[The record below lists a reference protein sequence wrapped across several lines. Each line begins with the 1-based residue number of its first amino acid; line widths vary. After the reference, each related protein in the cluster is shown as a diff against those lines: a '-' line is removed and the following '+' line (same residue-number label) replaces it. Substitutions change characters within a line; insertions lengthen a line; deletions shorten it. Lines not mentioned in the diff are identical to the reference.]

1 MTTVVFYVLPRL
13 PSTVAIFALGGVF
26 SAQALLDCLYLKWSP
41 CTAWCRGYVDVDEHR
56 LPEKKSWA
64 TVLENKLS
72 RLVALVLQF
81 FSAVTLAVIP
91 ALQCEPK
98 DRFLVGFG
106 TALSLLVLAAV
117 WSSKVQQE
125 SHRARKMAE
134 RTKGSNIICE
144 RERALP
150 SAGFKSSKQYHLLLL
165 PCLLPPPLPFPSTPL
180 PLLYILS
187 YTACCPMCMYMQNAP
202 MWRMLFWVGDISQ
215 LFTKS
220 QSIPLSSSPSISPT
234 MLLLNRFHQFLT
246 SNLPL
251 YPCLSSSEH
260 GPQYQPMAPR
270 QQMYLV
276 RSVCVD
282 SEHVVCL

>member
-13 PSTVAIFALGGVF
+13 PSMVAIFALGGVF

-41 CTAWCRGYVDVDEHR
+41 CTAWRHGYADVDEHR
-56 LPEKKSWA
+56 PPEEKGWA
-64 TVLENKLS
+64 KVLENKLS

-81 FSAVTLAVIP
+81 FSAVTLAVIA

-134 RTKGSNIICE
+134 RTKGSNIIRE

-165 PCLLPPPLPFPSTPL
+165 PCLHSPPLPFPSAPL

-187 YTACCPMCMYMQNAP
+187 YTACCVDIVLCVCTC
-202 MWRMLFWVGDISQ
+202 RML
-215 LFTKS
+215 
-220 QSIPLSSSPSISPT
+220 
-234 MLLLNRFHQFLT
+234 
-246 SNLPL
+246 
-251 YPCLSSSEH
+251 
-260 GPQYQPMAPR
+260 
-270 QQMYLV
+270 
-276 RSVCVD
+276 
-282 SEHVVCL
+282 

>member
-13 PSTVAIFALGGVF
+13 PSTVAILALGGVF

-41 CTAWCRGYVDVDEHR
+41 CAAWRHGYADVDEHR
-56 LPEKKSWA
+56 PPEEKGWA
-64 TVLENKLS
+64 KVLENKLS

-81 FSAVTLAVIP
+81 FSAVTLAVIA

-117 WSSKVQQE
+117 WSSKMQQE
-125 SHRARKMAE
+125 SHRAHKMAE
-134 RTKGSNIICE
+134 RTKGSNIIRE

-165 PCLLPPPLPFPSTPL
+165 PCLLLPPPLPFPSTPLPFPSTPLPFPSTPL

-187 YTACCPMCMYMQNAP
+187 YTACCVDIVLCVCTC
-202 MWRMLFWVGDISQ
+202 RML
-215 LFTKS
+215 
-220 QSIPLSSSPSISPT
+220 
-234 MLLLNRFHQFLT
+234 
-246 SNLPL
+246 
-251 YPCLSSSEH
+251 
-260 GPQYQPMAPR
+260 
-270 QQMYLV
+270 
-276 RSVCVD
+276 
-282 SEHVVCL
+282 